1 MLADLLL
8 DEVGGF
14 GVQTGE
20 GFDEEFASG
29 WGGEYLS
36 LWSSGR
42 GGLETVLM
50 EGAESTYSS
59 SVCDL

>member
-1 MLADLLL
+1 VLPDFLL
-8 DEVGGF
+8 DEVGRF
-14 GVQTGE
+14 GVQTSE
-20 GFDEEFASG
+20 GFDKEFASG
-29 WGGEYLS
+29 WGEEYLS

-59 SVCDL
+59 SV